1 MIDDGLEHTH
11 EDLKANYD
19 PEASADLND
28 DDRDPL
34 PRYDFINSNKHG
46 TRCAGTVAAAA
57 NNSECS
63 VGIAY
68 DAKECWLIQNL
79 NALTQSKGSFM
90 ISLMH

>member
-34 PRYDFINSNKHG
+34 PRYDFINSNKQGLYSIGKNKRLKNCLKNDLKNHL
-46 TRCAGTVAAAA
+46 RFPILV
-57 NNSECS
+57 
-63 VGIAY
+63 
-68 DAKECWLIQNL
+68 KLQN
-79 NALTQSKGSFM
+79 
-90 ISLMH
+90 